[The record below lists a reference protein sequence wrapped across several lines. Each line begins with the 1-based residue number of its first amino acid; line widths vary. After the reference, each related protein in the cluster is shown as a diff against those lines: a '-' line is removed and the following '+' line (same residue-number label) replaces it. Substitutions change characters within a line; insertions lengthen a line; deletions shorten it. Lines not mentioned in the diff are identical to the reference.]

1 MVLIA
6 FIFPHDSLSSPR
18 QLSAYQEERS
28 YRVVI
33 KIGQDVD
40 LGLCLLSKY
49 IGVV

>member
-1 MVLIA
+1 MVLTA

-18 QLSAYQEERS
+18 QLSTYQKERS

-40 LGLCLLSKY
+40 LGLCLL
-49 IGVV
+49 